1 MSTGYYAG
9 VSSGEPNRLSERQR
23 ECLRLVHANFEA
35 KEIAK
40 ALGLSPH
47 TVNEHL
53 RDARRI
59 LGASRSMEAAR
70 ILLAYE
76 RDNPP
81 VPDPIGVGAALPT
94 PEEELAPQSE
104 LPSAVVRRNRYQLGL
119 LVRISLIVAIALG
132 AVALT
137 GALLVGAEAITHIFR
152 AERVDIS
159 DPPYRR

>member
-1 MSTGYYAG
+1 MLASYHAEVTSAD
-9 VSSGEPNRLSERQR
+9 PNRLTERQR

-59 LGASRSMEAAR
+59 LDASRSMEAAR
-70 ILLAYE
+70 ILVAYE
-76 RDNPP
+76 RDNSP
-81 VPDPIGVGAALPT
+81 VPDPIGVGAALPA
-94 PEEELAPQSE
+94 PEGELAPQSE
-104 LPSAVVRRNRYQLGL
+104 PPSTVARRNRYQLGF
-119 LVRISLIVAIALG
+119 LVRTSLIVAIALG

-137 GALLVGAEAITHIFR
+137 GALLVGAEAITHVFR
-152 AERVDIS
+152 AEQVDIS